1 MAVQQVPGFTGFIAT
16 KISSLNKEAI
26 GKLTDSNHLSSLW
39 MSEPQDYDKKIISL
53 YTQTEMYSND
63 FQQMLEA
70 STPFIINS
78 NSDMFQWMINAPYK
92 FPKFVR
98 MTDETNAMT
107 RPGIDGQE
115 FTMVIDRK
123 EFQKGDV
130 FTSQKFEQTTPLYV
144 VADPTPV
151 DAGWLYTLTILSDN
165 PKVEFLNKTFLQP
178 GTELLF
184 LYNLVGEFT
193 QELSGLP
200 SLGDQIKLYDSVG
213 AGFGVEETITGWADA
228 RALRDKNGDPLDIM
242 VYARYDKRNTLPN
255 KRILDVRWEPVVES
269 LMRRKMY
276 EMKTDYMVWGRP
288 GTAKDYGSKQ
298 ELKKSS
304 AGVYHRMLNNGNV
317 VYYNRGEFNIA
328 LLRAVFG
335 DLFYRRVDIKDRR
348 VKIYTNEA
356 GFEVFKEA
364 TKDDLLRSGLTVI
377 ADERFINGSGQNMVV
392 NYAFSSFI
400 TSDTGQVTLSHLRQL
415 DTPATNLEFGQNKK
429 STPIFLVFDVSPS
442 GDGSLQNNVRQV
454 RVSGQP
460 SMTWGYIDGRRH
472 HLGFAASQG
481 MSSQS
486 MFPGYKIWMEDRC
499 DVFIEDLSR
508 TVVIKE
514 IPAF

>member
-1 MAVQQVPGFTGFIAT
+1 MALQTVPGFTGYIAT
-16 KISSLNKEAI
+16 KISSFNKDAI

-70 STPFIINS
+70 SSPFIINS
-78 NSDMFQWMINAPYK
+78 NSDSFQWMINAPYK
-92 FPKFVR
+92 FPKIIEVP
-98 MTDETNAMT
+98 TSTTALAK
-107 RPGIDGQE
+107 PGIDGQE
-115 FTMVIDRK
+115 FKLVLDRK
-123 EFQKGDV
+123 EFQKHDV
-130 FTSQKFEQTTPLYV
+130 VTAQKYEQSTPFYV
-144 VADPTPV
+144 VSDPQPFNN
-151 DAGWLYTLTILSDN
+151 GWLYEFTILTDN
-165 PKVEFLNKTFLQP
+165 PKVDFIPSTFIQP
-178 GTELLF
+178 GTELIF

-200 SLGDQIKLYDSVG
+200 AMGDQIRLFDAVG
-213 AGFGVEETITGWADA
+213 SGFGVENTITGWADA
-228 RALRDKNGDPLDIM
+228 RVLRDKGGDPLDIM

-255 KRILDVRWEPVVES
+255 KKVMDVRWEPVVEA

-276 EMKTDYMVWGRP
+276 EMKTDYMIWGRP
-288 GTAKDYGSKQ
+288 GTAKDSGSRP
-298 ELKKSS
+298 ELKRSS

-317 VYYNRGEFNIA
+317 VYYNRGEFNIS
-328 LLRAVFG
+328 LLRSVFG
-335 DLFYRRVDIKDRR
+335 DLFYRRVDIKDRK

-356 GFEVFKEA
+356 GFELFKEA

-377 ADERFINGSGQNMVV
+377 ADDRFIQGSGQNMVI

-415 DTPATNLEFGQNKK
+415 DAPATNLEFGQNKK
-429 STPIFLVFDVSPS
+429 STPIFMVFDVSPT
-442 GDGSLQNNVRQV
+442 GDGTPQNNIRSV
-454 RVSGQP
+454 RVAGQP
-460 SMTWGYIDGRRH
+460 SMTWGYIHGRRH

-481 MSSQS
+481 MTSSG

-508 TVVIKE
+508 TVIIKE
-514 IPAF
+514 LPSF